1 LWTLHRSAISA
12 SLRGE
17 KVIGGSDED
26 SITVATAAAADCK
39 RFGSKPMVEKILP
52 NFYKIEIP
60 LPGSPLKALNSY
72 VIKAPERNL
81 IIDTGWDQEES
92 RNAMQSGLRELGL
105 DLENCDFFIT
115 HRHTDHLG
123 LVSHLRKR
131 ASKVYFNQPDA
142 DSVKKSTVRWNDSF
156 KYARANGLPE
166 RELQKVLDR
175 HPGYKYR
182 TRGRLAFTILR
193 GGDPLNIG
201 EYSFKC
207 METPGHTEGHMCL
220 YEPRKKVFISG
231 DHILNDITPNIQLW
245 SDRWNPLEEYL
256 KSLDKVYEL
265 DIEYLLTG
273 HREIFGNC
281 RQRIVELKEHH
292 RKRIDEILSILKDG
306 SKNAFQVA
314 SEMSWDVVD
323 VYDSFDLFP
332 ATQKWFATGE
342 AIAHLKYIEEKGMIQ
357 RKMLKH
363 EIVYSLN

>member
-1 LWTLHRSAISA
+1 MLLYDDRKSFRT
-12 SLRGE
+12 
-17 KVIGGSDED
+17 
-26 SITVATAAAADCK
+26 
-39 RFGSKPMVEKILP
+39 KPMIESILP
-52 NFYKIEIP
+52 NFYKIEVP

-81 IIDTGWDQEES
+81 IVDTGWDQEEC
-92 RNAMQSGLRELGL
+92 RNTMQAGLRELNV
-105 DLENCDFFIT
+105 DLEKCDFFIT

-123 LVSHLRKR
+123 LVSHLTKQT
-131 ASKVYFNQPDA
+131 SKIYFNQPDA
-142 DSVKKSTVRWNDSF
+142 DSVEKSAVRWNDSF
-156 KYARANGLPE
+156 KYARMSGLPE
-166 RELQKVLDR
+166 LELQKVLDC

-182 TRGRLAFTILR
+182 TKGRLAFTILR
-193 GGDPLNIG
+193 EGDLLNIG

-207 METPGHTEGHMCL
+207 VETPGHTEGHMCL

-245 SDRWNPLEEYL
+245 SDRWNPLKEYL
-256 KSLDKVYEL
+256 TSLDKVFEF
-265 DIEYLLTG
+265 DIELLLPG

-281 RQRIVELKEHH
+281 KERIVELKEHH
-292 RKRIDEILSILKDG
+292 RKRIDEILSILRDS

-314 SEMSWDVVD
+314 SEMSWDIAD

-342 AIAHLKYIEEKGMIQ
+342 AIAHLKYIEEKGTIR

-363 EIVYSLN
+363 KIVYSLN